1 MLVIQNHPK
10 EKLLLSYWDNTTG
23 TTDGRSS
30 RSLSLL
36 GTHEFAES
44 CVKTSWATASQPNF
58 ASRTA
63 ELPSTSLSQT
73 YGFCRYVSADTTF
86 MTSGSNKKEP
96 DSPDHLITFP
106 NHMDFILYL
115 PVKNSRFM
123 SCTLENSR
131 NAEMPT
137 HHRQWSGGLEY
148 DPNLLNHHPPF
159 LRWSFSFLVLHRF
172 IWQLSSLRFLSKH
185 LRCAPPSVFRYPSL
199 CGWKDH
205 GFLLELLALKKP
217 NESTKRHWKN
227 WKKHSWEVLKID
239 ICQNLHITKIP
250 PELSTARGCGAACK
264 N

>member
-10 EKLLLSYWDNTTG
+10 EKLLLSCWDNTTG

-115 PVKNSRFM
+115 YDRQNEAMTGNHQKDKKKKKTSKKNSPKNQKQKKTKKKKNSRF
-123 SCTLENSR
+123 SWVAPLKTP
-131 NAEMPT
+131 EMLKCQLIIDSDQGAWNMT
-137 HHRQWSGGLEY
+137 QTCRIII
-148 DPNLLNHHPPF
+148 
-159 LRWSFSFLVLHRF
+159 LRSLGD
-172 IWQLSSLRFLSKH
+172 LSLS
-185 LRCAPPSVFRYPSL
+185 
-199 CGWKDH
+199 
-205 GFLLELLALKKP
+205 
-217 NESTKRHWKN
+217 
-227 WKKHSWEVLKID
+227 
-239 ICQNLHITKIP
+239 
-250 PELSTARGCGAACK
+250 
-264 N
+264 

>member
-115 PVKNSRFM
+115 PVKNSRF
-123 SCTLENSR
+123 SWVAPLKTP
-131 NAEMPT
+131 EMLKCQLIIDSDQGAWNMT
-137 HHRQWSGGLEY
+137 QTCWIII
-148 DPNLLNHHPPF
+148 
-159 LRWSFSFLVLHRF
+159 LRSLGD
-172 IWQLSSLRFLSKH
+172 LSLS
-185 LRCAPPSVFRYPSL
+185 
-199 CGWKDH
+199 
-205 GFLLELLALKKP
+205 
-217 NESTKRHWKN
+217 
-227 WKKHSWEVLKID
+227 
-239 ICQNLHITKIP
+239 
-250 PELSTARGCGAACK
+250 
-264 N
+264 